1 MATRCHGPAVVAE
14 HAPTLRRRELAARLR
29 ALRHES
35 GKTIEEVARELL
47 CSPTKISR
55 IETGRRGA
63 VLRDVRDL
71 CRLYDVSPAEQ
82 EQLMSLAR
90 ASKERAW
97 WQGYDIGATYR
108 TLIGLESAATAI
120 SDYQPTAIPGLLQTP
135 EYARAL
141 IEGAGER
148 RTQEIDEQVK
158 LRINRQRILDRPD
171 PPYVSFI
178 LDEAATRRLVG
189 GREVMANQLDALLAA
204 CERPHISLQV
214 LDFEAGAHPGL
225 PGSFGIV
232 EIEESP
238 ASSIVFV
245 EGHHGD
251 FYLEG
256 SVDLKRFRRIF
267 DQLRSI
273 ALSPKNSVDFIAAV
287 RDRIR
292 PPEHS

>member
-1 MATRCHGPAVVAE
+1 MVGERT
-14 HAPTLRRRELAARLR
+14 PTLRRRELAARLR
-29 ALRHES
+29 ALRHAS

-82 EQLMSLAR
+82 EHLMALAR
-90 ASKERAW
+90 ESKERAW
-97 WQGYDIGATYR
+97 WQGYDIDASYR

-120 SDYQPTAIPGLLQTP
+120 SDYQPNVVPGLLQTP
-135 EYARAL
+135 DYARAL
-141 IEGAGER
+141 IRGAGER
-148 RTQEIDEQVK
+148 RTEQEIEEKVT
-158 LRINRQRILDRPD
+158 LRISRQRILDRPE

-178 LDEAATRRLVG
+178 IDESATRRLVG
-189 GREVMANQLDALLAA
+189 GREVMVRQLDALLAA
-204 CERPHISLQV
+204 CERPQIGLQV

-225 PGSFGIV
+225 PGSFGIA

-245 EGHHGD
+245 EGHQGD

-256 SVDLKRFRRIF
+256 SADLKRYRRIF

-273 ALSPKNSVDFIAAV
+273 ALSPKSSVEFITAV
-287 RDRIR
+287 RDQIR
-292 PPEHS
+292 ASEPR

>member
-1 MATRCHGPAVVAE
+1 MAGERT
-14 HAPTLRRRELAARLR
+14 PTLRRRELAARLR

-71 CRLYDVSPAEQ
+71 CRLYDVSPSEQ

-90 ASKERAW
+90 ESKERAW

-120 SDYQPTAIPGLLQTP
+120 SDYQPTAIPGLLQTTD
-135 EYARAL
+135 YARAL
-141 IEGAGER
+141 IRGAGEG
-148 RTQEIDEQVK
+148 RTEQEIEEQVK
-158 LRINRQRILDRPD
+158 LRVNRQRILDRDD

-178 LDEAATRRLVG
+178 IDEAATRRLVG
-189 GREVMANQLDALLAA
+189 GREVMASQLDALLEAA
-204 CERPHISLQV
+204 ERPQISLQV

-245 EGHHGD
+245 EGHQGD

-256 SVDLKRFRRIF
+256 SSDLKRYRRIF

-273 ALSPKNSVDFIAAV
+273 ALSPKNSLDFIAAV

-292 PPEHS
+292 PPEHP